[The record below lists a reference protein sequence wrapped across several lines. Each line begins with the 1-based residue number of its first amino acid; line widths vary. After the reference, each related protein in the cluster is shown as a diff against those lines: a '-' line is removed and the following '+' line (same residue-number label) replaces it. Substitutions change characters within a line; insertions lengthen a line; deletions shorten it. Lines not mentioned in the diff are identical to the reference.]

1 MKRTYTLIAALAL
14 VIVGTLTGCTP
25 ADKGSGSGTTPD
37 TNAPVVST
45 NK

>member
-25 ADKGSGSGTTPD
+25 ADKGTAPSGGAD
-37 TNAPVVST
+37 TNAAGVST